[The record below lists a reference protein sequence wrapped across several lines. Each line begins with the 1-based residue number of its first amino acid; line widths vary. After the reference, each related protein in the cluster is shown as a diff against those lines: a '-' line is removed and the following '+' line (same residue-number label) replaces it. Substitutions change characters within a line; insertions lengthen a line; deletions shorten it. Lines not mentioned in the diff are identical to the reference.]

1 MFNVRVLQFSHWAIR
16 LGQSNVKKYVGI
28 AKYLSKAKA
37 WYKNFFQY
45 GGVTLTEFIKN
56 NALLLA
62 TNMSIVSL

>member
-1 MFNVRVLQFSHWAIR
+1 M
-16 LGQSNVKKYVGI
+16 KYVGI
-28 AKYLSKAKA
+28 AKYLTIAKT

-45 GGVTLTEFIKN
+45 GGVTLAEFIKN

>member
-1 MFNVRVLQFSHWAIR
+1 MFNDRILQYSHWAIR
-16 LGQSNVKKYVGI
+16 LGQSNGMKYVGI
-28 AKYLSKAKA
+28 AKYLTIAKT

-45 GGVTLTEFIKN
+45 GGVTLAEFIKN